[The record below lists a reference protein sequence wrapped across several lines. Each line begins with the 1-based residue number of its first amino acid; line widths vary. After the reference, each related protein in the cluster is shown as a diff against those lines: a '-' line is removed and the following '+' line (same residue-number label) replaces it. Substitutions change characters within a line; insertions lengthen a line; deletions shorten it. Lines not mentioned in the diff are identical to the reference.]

1 MNLFGRKFS
10 NVSTRVGGVMKKQR
24 ISAVVLTTAISA
36 GALFAGVAH
45 ADKKIDAVLKVSQ
58 AKTSVAQASQRR
70 IDKVQEE
77 TASLL
82 QKFKKTNKQIQG
94 LRVYN
99 ARLEKQLANQLKLV
113 KELDQSI
120 ANVTVIER
128 QIQPLILRMLE
139 GLEQFVALDVP
150 LYPEERADRM
160 AMLQDNQNRAD
171 ISVAEKFRQ
180 VLEAYGIEAEY
191 GRTIHNYTDTL
202 EVGGV
207 EREVDIFAVGRIAV
221 MYQTK
226 DGKFAGTWD
235 QSQRAWVALDAGK
248 YRSSISKGIKI
259 AKKQASYDVM
269 SLPVLAPG
277 AAQ

>member
-1 MNLFGRKFS
+1 
-10 NVSTRVGGVMKKQR
+10 MKKQR
-24 ISAVVLTTAISA
+24 VTAVVLSTAISA
-36 GALFAGVAH
+36 GALFAGVAN
-45 ADKKIDAVLKVSQ
+45 ADQKIDAVLKVSQ
-58 AKTSVAQASQRR
+58 SKTVAAQASQKR
-70 IDKVQEE
+70 INKLQEE

-82 QKFKKTNKQIQG
+82 QQFKKTNKEIQG

-99 ARLEKQLANQLKLV
+99 ARLEKQLENQRKLLKD
-113 KELDQSI
+113 LDDSI

-150 LYPEERADRM
+150 LYPQEREDRM
-160 AMLQDNQNRAD
+160 GMLRDNQDRAD

-180 VLEAYGIEAEY
+180 VLEAYNIEAEY

-207 EREVDIFAVGRIAV
+207 EREVDIFAVGRV
-221 MYQTK
+221 SVVYQTK
-226 DGKFAGTWD
+226 DGKFAGAWD
-235 QSQRAWVALDAGK
+235 QEQRAWVALDAGK
-248 YRSSISKGIKI
+248 YRSAIQKGIKI

>member
-150 LYPEERADRM
+150 LYPGERADRM

>member
-1 MNLFGRKFS
+1 
-10 NVSTRVGGVMKKQR
+10 MKKQR
-24 ISAVVLTTAISA
+24 VTMVVLSTAISV
-36 GALFAGVAH
+36 GAFFASAAY
-45 ADKKIDAVLKVSQ
+45 ADRDIDAVLKVSQ
-58 AKTSVAQASQRR
+58 TKTVAAQTSQRR
-70 IDKVQEE
+70 INKLQDQ
-77 TASLL
+77 TTSLL
-82 QKFKKTNKQIQG
+82 HKFKKTNKEIQG

-99 ARLEKQLANQLKLV
+99 SRLEKQLANQLKLI
-113 KELDQSI
+113 KDLDQSI

-150 LYPEERADRM
+150 LYPQERQDRM
-160 AMLQDNQNRAD
+160 EMLQDNQNRAD

-180 VLEAYGIEAEY
+180 VLEAYNIEAEY

-207 EREVDIFAVGRIAV
+207 ERDVDILAIGRISV

-226 DGKFAGTWD
+226 DRKFAGAWD
-235 QSQRAWVALDAGK
+235 QNQRAWVALDTGQ
-248 YRSSISKGIKI
+248 YSSAIAKGIKI

-269 SLPVLAPG
+269 SLPVLAPE
-277 AAQ
+277 AAR

>member
-24 ISAVVLTTAISA
+24 ISAVVLTTAISV

-45 ADKKIDAVLKVSQ
+45 ADKEIDAVLKVSQ

-70 IDKVQEE
+70 INKVQEE

-113 KELDQSI
+113 KELDESI